1 MSLDIRYKL
10 FNEDKE
16 MRNQLKDAKRKILSS
31 TFSDKEIEGRKFR
44 TFLINI
50 LNSEFKNEEFYL
62 FNSDTA
68 LIIQVS
74 HPGSAY
80 SELLNVLLAQKK
92 GEIKRCIFI
101 TQTHELAVI
110 RHQIRNPDSTN
121 DGNRI
126 HFEVITNK
134 IKDYAEYFFDMPI
147 GILGIGFSNK

>member
-1 MSLDIRYKL
+1 MTISIKHEFFHD
-10 FNEDKE
+10 DTE
-16 MRNQLKDAKRKILSS
+16 MREYLKNAKRKILSS
-31 TFSDKEIEGRKFR
+31 TFSEKEIEGRKFR
-44 TFLINI
+44 SFLINI

-80 SELLNVLLAQKK
+80 SELLNVLLAKKK

-121 DGNRI
+121 DGNRV
-126 HFEVITNK
+126 HFNLITNK